1 MSSRASALAFAAC
14 SAACGAEGPASG
26 SGAGVERP
34 PEVARQASAEA
45 QVAPPQVA
53 PDGQPAPPFVLPASA
68 LTDPLAEARELSKPE
83 NDDWD
88 VETWDHAVHVWW
100 DRMLAGADPSEL
112 VEADLA
118 MTPLRPEATW
128 RTVGAFRVAS
138 ARPDARP
145 DVRNG
150 GAEPASPAQFAQ
162 ALAELVGPAGWSG
175 MARAKVKVVGVE
187 IFPGGAET
195 RLRVELQWREVGRR
209 HVRAHWQARWS
220 GPEPPRLAH
229 LVLVDF
235 EETDGP
241 AAGPLFRDVT
251 AAVLGGNPSYAQQIQ
266 VPLTRWAA
274 TLDASLGVSVIGHEG
289 LALGDADGDGLDDL
303 YVCQSGGLSNLLY
316 LRQPDGTARDVSHEA
331 GVDWLDASR
340 SALFADLDG
349 DGDQDL
355 VVEADPELL
364 ILENA
369 GPARFTLAASVRAPA
384 TTSLSAADAD
394 NDGDLDLYA
403 CAYMLP
409 DAIERIPVPYHDANN
424 GQRNTY
430 LQNET
435 RDGAWS
441 FVDATEAVG
450 LDQNNRRFS
459 FAAAWEDYDSDGDQ
473 DLYVAND
480 FGRKNLY
487 RNDAPP
493 GEPPR
498 FSDVAAEAGVEDLG
512 AGMGVTWADVDGN
525 GHDDIYASNMF
536 SSAGSRIAYQ
546 PRFQAGEAEADRAG
560 YRRHARGNSLF
571 LNRGDGT
578 FREVS
583 EECGAG
589 IGRWAWGAL
598 FTDFENDGWPD
609 IFVPN
614 GFVTGTDP
622 QDL

>member
-1 MSSRASALAFAAC
+1 MRSRAAALAVAAC
-14 SAACGAEGPASG
+14 TAACTAACGAEGPASG
-26 SGAGVERP
+26 SDAGVERP
-34 PEVARQASAEA
+34 PEVAPEA
-45 QVAPPQVA
+45 PAQTQLAPPQVA
-53 PDGQPAPPFVLPASA
+53 PPQIAPKEQPAPPLVLPASA

-118 MTPLRPEATW
+118 MTPLRPEAAW
-128 RTVGAFRVAS
+128 QTVGAFRVAS

-145 DVRNG
+145 DVRPDVRNG
-150 GAEPASPAQFAQ
+150 GAAEPASPAQFAQ
-162 ALAELVGPAGWSG
+162 AIAELVGPAGWPG

-195 RLRVELQWREVGRR
+195 RLRVELQWREVSRR

-220 GPEPPRLAH
+220 GPEPPRLSH

-251 AAVLGGNPSYAQQIQ
+251 AAVLGGNPSYTEQVQ

-274 TLDASLGVSVIGHEG
+274 TLDGSLGVSVIGHEG

-303 YVCQSGGLSNLLY
+303 YVCQSGGLPNLLF

-355 VVEADPELL
+355 VVEADPDLL

-394 NDGDLDLYA
+394 SDGDLDLYA

-435 RDGAWS
+435 QDGVWS

-459 FAAAWEDYDSDGDQ
+459 FAAAWEDYDTTATRTCTWPTTS
-473 DLYVAND
+473 AATTSTATT
-480 FGRKNLY
+480 R
-487 RNDAPP
+487 PP
-493 GEPPR
+493 ASRRASPTSPPR
-498 FSDVAAEAGVEDLG
+498 PASRTSVRAWASPGPTSTATATTTSTPATCSPRPAA
-512 AGMGVTWADVDGN
+512 
-525 GHDDIYASNMF
+525 ASPTSRASRPGKPRPTAPATGGTRAATR
-536 SSAGSRIAYQ
+536 SS
-546 PRFQAGEAEADRAG
+546 
-560 YRRHARGNSLF
+560 
-571 LNRGDGT
+571 
-578 FREVS
+578 
-583 EECGAG
+583 
-589 IGRWAWGAL
+589 
-598 FTDFENDGWPD
+598 
-609 IFVPN
+609 
-614 GFVTGTDP
+614 
-622 QDL
+622 